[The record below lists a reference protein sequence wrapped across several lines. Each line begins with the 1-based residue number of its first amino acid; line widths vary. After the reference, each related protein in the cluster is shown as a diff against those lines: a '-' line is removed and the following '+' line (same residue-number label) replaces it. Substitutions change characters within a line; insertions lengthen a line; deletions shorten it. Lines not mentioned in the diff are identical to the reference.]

1 MSMPDAPEPVST
13 QFHGERHEFLAVL
26 GLAPPVSEEDVKQAY
41 LLKARTAHP
50 DQGGSAEDFKRLQEA
65 FEQAT
70 EYARFKSGRMA
81 WLSRWVEQYA
91 EQEKLIEQVK
101 SWGGTVDVNSS
112 DPMNRSIGPDFAV
125 VLDKL
130 TGITL
135 TGPQID
141 DPKIEQLVAQR
152 RMLAGLRKL
161 ALLDSAVT
169 EVGLLKVRELETLRH
184 LDLSGTPVDPEAL
197 DVILPQL
204 QLLETLT
211 LDRTGVGWTT
221 KMKLRVRFRSLT
233 ID

>member
-1 MSMPDAPEPVST
+1 MPDAPEPVST
-13 QFHGERHEFLAVL
+13 EFHGERHDFLTVL
-26 GLAPPVSEEDVKQAY
+26 GLAPPVTEEDVKQAY
-41 LLKARTAHP
+41 LVKARTAHP
-50 DQGGSAEDFKRLQEA
+50 DQGGSVEEFKRLQEA
-65 FEQAT
+65 FEEAT

-91 EQEKLIEQVK
+91 EQEKLIERVK
-101 SWGGTVDVNSS
+101 SWGGRVDVNSS
-112 DPMNRSIGPDFAV
+112 DPLTRSIGPDFAV

-135 TGPQID
+135 SGAQVNDAT
-141 DPKIEQLVAQR
+141 IEQLVGQR

-161 ALLDSAVT
+161 ALLDTAVT

-184 LDLSGTPVDPEAL
+184 LDLTGTSVDPEAL

-211 LDRTGVGWTT
+211 LDGTGVGWTT
-221 KMKLRVRFRSLT
+221 KMKLRVKFRSLT
-233 ID
+233 IN

>member
-1 MSMPDAPEPVST
+1 MPDAPEPVST
-13 QFHGERHEFLAVL
+13 EFSGERHEFLAVL
-26 GLAPPVSEEDVKQAY
+26 GLAPPVTEEDVKQAY
-41 LLKARTAHP
+41 LVKARTAHP
-50 DQGGSAEDFKRLQEA
+50 DQGGSVEAFKRLQEA

-91 EQEKLIEQVK
+91 EQEKLIERVK
-101 SWGGTVDVNSS
+101 SWGGKVDVNSS
-112 DPMNRSIGPDFAV
+112 DPLSRSIGPDFAV

-135 TGPQID
+135 TGREID
-141 DPKIEQLVAQR
+141 DAKVEALVSQR

-161 ALLDSAVT
+161 SLVDTAVT
-169 EVGLLKVRELETLRH
+169 EVGLLKVRELDTLRQ
-184 LDLSGTPVDPEAL
+184 LDLTGTTVDPEAL

-221 KMKLRVRFRSLT
+221 KMKLRVKFRSLT

>member
-1 MSMPDAPEPVST
+1 MSNAPEPVST
-13 QFHGERHEFLAVL
+13 EFHGERHEFLAVL
-26 GLAPPVSEEDVKQAY
+26 GLAPPVTEEDVKQAY
-41 LLKARTAHP
+41 LVKARTAHP
-50 DQGGSAEDFKRLQEA
+50 DQGGSVEEFKRLQEA

-101 SWGGTVDVNSS
+101 SWAGNVDVNSS
-112 DPMNRSIGPDFAV
+112 DPLSRSIGPDFAV

-135 TGPQID
+135 MGPQID
-141 DPKIEQLVAQR
+141 DAKIEQLVAQR

-161 ALLDSAVT
+161 ALIDTSVT
-169 EVGLLKVRELETLRH
+169 EGGLLKVRELDTLRH
-184 LDLSGTPVDPEAL
+184 LDLTGTVVDPDAL

-204 QLLETLT
+204 KLLETLS
-211 LDRTGVGWTT
+211 LDRTGIGWTT
-221 KMKLRVRFRSLT
+221 KIKLRVKFRNLT
-233 ID
+233 LD

>member
-1 MSMPDAPEPVST
+1 MSDAPEPVSSAFT
-13 QFHGERHEFLAVL
+13 GERHDFLTVL
-26 GLAPPVSEEDVKQAY
+26 GLAPPVTEEDVKQAY
-41 LLKARTAHP
+41 LIKARTAHP
-50 DQGGSAEDFKRLQEA
+50 DQGGSTEDFKRLQEA

-91 EQEKLIEQVK
+91 EQEKLVERVK
-101 SWGGTVDVNSS
+101 AWGGQCEVNST
-112 DPMNRSIGPDFAV
+112 DPLSRSIGPDFAV

-130 TGITL
+130 IGIKL
-135 TGPQID
+135 AGPKVTDAI
-141 DPKIEQLVAQR
+141 IAELVGQR

-161 ALLDSAVT
+161 ALIDTAVT
-169 EVGLLKVRELETLRH
+169 EVGLLRIRELDTLRH
-184 LDLSGTPVDPEAL
+184 LDLSGTTVDADAL
-197 DVILPQL
+197 DVILPAL

-221 KMKLRVRFRSLT
+221 KMKLRVKFRNLT

>member
-1 MSMPDAPEPVST
+1 MSDAPEPAST
-13 QFHGERHEFLAVL
+13 AFHGERHEFLTVL
-26 GLAPPVSEEDVKQAY
+26 GLAPPVTEEDVKQAY
-41 LLKARTAHP
+41 LIKARTAHP
-50 DQGGSAEDFKRLQEA
+50 DQGGSVEEFKRLQEA

-91 EQEKLIEQVK
+91 EQEKLIERVK
-101 SWGGTVDVNSS
+101 EWSGTVEVNSS
-112 DPMNRSIGPDFAV
+112 DPLNRSIGPDFAV

-135 TGPQID
+135 SGPQVD
-141 DPKIEQLVAQR
+141 DPKMEQLVAQR
-152 RMLAGLRKL
+152 RMLAGLRKF
-161 ALLDSAVT
+161 ALIDTAVT
-169 EVGLLKVRELETLRH
+169 EVGLLKVRELDTLRQ
-184 LDLSGTPVDPEAL
+184 LDLSGTTVDPDAL

-204 QLLETLT
+204 KLLETLT

-221 KMKLRVRFRSLT
+221 KMKLRVKFRSLK

>member
-1 MSMPDAPEPVST
+1 MSNAPEPVST
-13 QFHGERHEFLAVL
+13 EFHGERHEFLAVL
-26 GLAPPVSEEDVKQAY
+26 GLAPPVTEEDVKQAY
-41 LLKARTAHP
+41 LVKARTAHP
-50 DQGGSAEDFKRLQEA
+50 DQGGSVEEFKRLQEA

-101 SWGGTVDVNSS
+101 SWAGNVDVNSS
-112 DPMNRSIGPDFAV
+112 DPLSRSIGPDFAV

-135 TGPQID
+135 MGPQID
-141 DPKIEQLVAQR
+141 DAKIEQLVAQR

-161 ALLDSAVT
+161 ALIDTSVT
-169 EVGLLKVRELETLRH
+169 EGGLLKVRELDTLRH
-184 LDLSGTPVDPEAL
+184 LDLTGTVVDPDAL

-204 QLLETLT
+204 KLLETLS
-211 LDRTGVGWTT
+211 LDRTGIGWTT
-221 KMKLRVRFRSLT
+221 KMKLRVKFRSLT
-233 ID
+233 LD

>member
-1 MSMPDAPEPVST
+1 MSDAPEPVST
-13 QFHGERHEFLAVL
+13 AFHGERHEFLAIL
-26 GLAPPVSEEDVKQAY
+26 GLAPPITEEDVKQAY

-50 DQGGSAEDFKRLQEA
+50 DQGGSVEDFKRLQEA

-91 EQEKLIEQVK
+91 EQEKLIERVK
-101 SWGGTVDVNSS
+101 SWGGKVDVNSS
-112 DPMNRSIGPDFAV
+112 DPLSRSIGPDFAV

-135 TGPQID
+135 SGPQID
-141 DPKIEQLVAQR
+141 DAKIEQLVGER

-161 ALLDSAVT
+161 ALMDTSVT
-169 EVGLLKVRELETLRH
+169 EVGLLKIRELDTLRN
-184 LDLSGTPVDPEAL
+184 LDLSGTQVDSDAL

-204 QLLETLT
+204 KLLETLT

-221 KMKLRVRFRSLT
+221 KVKLRVKFRSLT
-233 ID
+233 IN

>member
-1 MSMPDAPEPVST
+1 MSNAPEPVST
-13 QFHGERHEFLAVL
+13 EFHGERYEFLAVL
-26 GLAPPVSEEDVKQAY
+26 GLAPPVTEEDVKQAY
-41 LLKARTAHP
+41 LVKARTAHP
-50 DQGGSAEDFKRLQEA
+50 DQGGSVEEFKRLQEA

-91 EQEKLIEQVK
+91 EQERLVEQVK
-101 SWGGTVDVNSS
+101 SWGGKVEVNSS
-112 DPMNRSIGPDFAV
+112 DPLSRSIGPDFAV

-130 TGITL
+130 TGIAL
-135 TGPQID
+135 EGPKID
-141 DPKIEQLVAQR
+141 DVKIEQLVAQR

-161 ALLDSAVT
+161 ALIDTSVT

-184 LDLSGTPVDPEAL
+184 LDLTGTAVDPEAL
-197 DVILPQL
+197 DLILPQL

-221 KMKLRVRFRSLT
+221 KMKLRVKFRSLT
-233 ID
+233 LD